1 MTQEYR
7 PATVGLLQKPID
19 AKEAS
24 MLFTTATS
32 PRRVVNGLESLC
44 YGGHVPLWS
53 RASDFHG
60 HRISIADGDRLPRP
74 RMQMG
79 S

>member
-1 MTQEYR
+1 
-7 PATVGLLQKPID
+7 
-19 AKEAS
+19 

-32 PRRVVNGLESLC
+32 PRRVVNGLESVC
-44 YGGHVPLWS
+44 YGVQVPPWSLMDFDGHW
-53 RASDFHG
+53 
-60 HRISIADGDRLPRP
+60 ISIADGDRFPRP